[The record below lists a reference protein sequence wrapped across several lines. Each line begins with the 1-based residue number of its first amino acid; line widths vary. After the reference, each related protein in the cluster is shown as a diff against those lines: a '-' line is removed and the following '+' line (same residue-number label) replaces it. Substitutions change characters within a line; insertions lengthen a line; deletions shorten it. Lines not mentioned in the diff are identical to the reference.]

1 MTIHS
6 KISSGIKISVQVS
19 LNEDISIIEQ
29 SRFFFNYQITIENN
43 NPYAVQLLR
52 RHWEIFDSLQ
62 LPRIVD
68 GAGVVGLTPILE
80 SGQSFVYTSG
90 CDLHS
95 EVGYMEGYYTFLNVA
110 TGDAFDVEIPR
121 FDMYFYGK
129 LN

>member
-1 MTIHS
+1 MTIHN

-43 NPYAVQLLR
+43 NPFAVQLLR
-52 RHWEIFDSLQ
+52 RHWEIFDSLHM
-62 LPRIVD
+62 PRIVD
-68 GAGVVGLTPILE
+68 GEGVIGLTPLLE
-80 SGQSFVYTSG
+80 PSQSFSYTSG

-95 EVGYMEGYYTFLNVA
+95 EIGFMEGYYTFLNLVN
-110 TGDAFDVEIPR
+110 GDTFEVEIPR
-121 FDMYFYGK
+121 FDMCFYGK